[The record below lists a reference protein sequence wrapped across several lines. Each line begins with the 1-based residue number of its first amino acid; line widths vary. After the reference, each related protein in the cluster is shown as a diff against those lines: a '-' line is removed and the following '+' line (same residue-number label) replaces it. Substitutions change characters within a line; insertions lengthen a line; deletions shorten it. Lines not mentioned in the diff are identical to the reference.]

1 MASEELKVVIPVYNE
16 EASLPAL
23 IADWRRVL
31 NSIPVRSCFLFID
44 DGSTDGSLNLLRTIQ
59 QTYPDILV
67 HSQPN
72 AGHGP
77 AILTGYR
84 MALDAEW
91 ILQLD
96 SDHQLDPSAFTLLWH
111 HRQGYDLLVGQR
123 QDKNATIGRR
133 WISTASTLLIRL
145 LYGRGVKDVNSPF
158 RLFRSSR
165 LAEALPHIPSQTFA
179 PNVLLTAW
187 FLQKGARVRTMPVL
201 LRADTQLRT
210 SRMNGYFLKG
220 SLQALLQTILF
231 RFRL

>member
-1 MASEELKVVIPVYNE
+1 MASEQLMVIIPVYNE
-16 EASLPAL
+16 KASLPAL
-23 IADWRRVL
+23 MDDWRQTFAA
-31 NSIPVRSCFLFID
+31 IPLQYRFLFID
-44 DGSTDGSLNLLRTIQ
+44 DGSTDGSLPLLRTIQ
-59 QTYPDILV
+59 QATSDMLV

-96 SDHQLDPSAFTLLWH
+96 SDHQLDPSAFIRMWQ
-111 HRQGYDLLVGQR
+111 HRHRYDLLVGQR

-133 WISTASTLLIRL
+133 CVSTASAAIVRL
-145 LYGRGVKDVNSPF
+145 LYGQGIKDVNSPF

-165 LAEALPHIPSQTFA
+165 LAEALPHIPVQSFA

-187 FLQKGARVRTMPVL
+187 FLAKGAPVWTMPVP
-201 LRADTQLRT
+201 LRANASLRV
-210 SRMNGYFLKG
+210 SRLNGYFLKG